1 MFKRSKDKQKD
12 RDTANA
18 NLVKKILGKDSGRKV
33 FGFRCSPGIK
43 TSLKSLSDQIHVP
56 LFALAE
62 HALQLGA
69 MQLADANNN
78 PEEREILRRHLTEV
92 HVEMRTIEKVA
103 RYDAEAADVL
113 KLERIRRL
121 DIDKAT
127 RQLVEKFARWGH
139 KPEELEEL
147 ILFGHRCRLAIA
159 LGWPCPPEIS
169 SRSHSHRPPNNIH
182 KHNPEES
189 ENNSPE

>member
-1 MFKRSKDKQKD
+1 MFGKKKAQEKEKR
-12 RDTANA
+12 ANEK
-18 NLVKKILGKDSGRKV
+18 LVRKVLGKDSGRKV
-33 FGFRCSPGIK
+33 FGFPCSPDIK
-43 TSLKSLSDQIHVP
+43 ASLKSLSDQIHVP

-78 PEEREILRRHLTEV
+78 PEEREVLRRHLTEV

-113 KLERIRRL
+113 KLERIRRF

-127 RQLVEKFARWGH
+127 RQLVVKFARWGH

-169 SRSHSHRPPNNIH
+169 PKSYSHRPPNTIK
-182 KHNPEES
+182 KHNPDES
-189 ENNSPE
+189 ENNSPG